1 MNRLICYM
9 KKNRSGMAVA
19 GYFLLAAFLLLMLAT
34 RSSFLYICNDW
45 DDTNSYF
52 TMGKALMNGYVPYRD
67 IFDQK
72 GIWLYFFYGLAYL
85 ISNSTYTGVFI
96 LEIVEGAL
104 AMYAFYK
111 IIGLYTQKSTALVLA
126 PCVYTTMI
134 ASYAFYWGGSAEE
147 MMFPILAYGLYM
159 IVRYFK
165 KDYPVGKT
173 MSSQEIVL
181 GGFLAGMIANI
192 KFIDLGFYFAW
203 MMCIFFAFL
212 ALKDWK
218 GGFLACFKF
227 LGGMALPFVP
237 WFIYFAAHKSLYW
250 WYYGTI
256 YINVFVYSNLDGE
269 GPSFFARIYDLAKNL
284 YFLFEKD
291 FCFFLFLVPGV
302 LWYVFGKG
310 KKWLERFT
318 MIALCFFLYV
328 GIYIGGMKLGYYAIP
343 LAIFAVFGFAG
354 IGVLFEKVCI
364 KIRQSHE
371 QPTGEKLNAN
381 INLQDNTYPE
391 QRAAVGLHENH
402 KKSKVIYSHIA
413 GTVAILLCM
422 VFIGCTSMNIPAM
435 KVKEEDHFL
444 FQFKKIVD
452 QTENPTL
459 LTYNCFDTGLGTI
472 CHAMPAGYWFQSQTI
487 PGEEQIRYEQKEYMW
502 AGIPDYIICQTEYPN
517 SALENYQVVAEGSKE
532 NWGHTSVYCLLKKK

>member
-85 ISNSTYTGVFI
+85 ISNSTYTGVYI

-159 IVRYFK
+159 VVRYFK

-227 LGGMALPFVP
+227 LGGLALPFVP
-237 WFIYFAAHKSLYW
+237 WLIYFAAHKSLYW

-302 LWYVFGKG
+302 LWYVLGKG

-502 AGIPDYIICQTEYPN
+502 AGIPDYIICETEYPN

-532 NWGHTSVYCLLKKK
+532 NWGHTSVYYLLKKK

>member
-1 MNRLICYM
+1 M
-9 KKNRSGMAVA
+9 
-19 GYFLLAAFLLLMLAT
+19 
-34 RSSFLYICNDW
+34 
-45 DDTNSYF
+45 
-52 TMGKALMNGYVPYRD
+52 
-67 IFDQK
+67 
-72 GIWLYFFYGLAYL
+72 IW
-85 ISNSTYTGVFI
+85 
-96 LEIVEGAL
+96 
-104 AMYAFYK
+104 
-111 IIGLYTQKSTALVLA
+111 Q
-126 PCVYTTMI
+126 
-134 ASYAFYWGGSAEE
+134 
-147 MMFPILAYGLYM
+147 
-159 IVRYFK
+159 
-165 KDYPVGKT
+165 
-173 MSSQEIVL
+173 
-181 GGFLAGMIANI
+181 
-192 KFIDLGFYFAW
+192 
-203 MMCIFFAFL
+203 
-212 ALKDWK
+212 
-218 GGFLACFKF
+218 
-227 LGGMALPFVP
+227 
-237 WFIYFAAHKSLYW
+237 
-250 WYYGTI
+250 
-256 YINVFVYSNLDGE
+256 
-269 GPSFFARIYDLAKNL
+269 KNL

-435 KVKEEDHFL
+435 KVKKEDHFL

-502 AGIPDYIICQTEYPN
+502 AGIPDYIICETEYPN

-532 NWGHTSVYCLLKKK
+532 NWGHTSVYYLLKKK

>member
-9 KKNRSGMAVA
+9 KKNRSRMAVA

-85 ISNSTYTGVFI
+85 ISNSTYAGVYV

-111 IIGLYTQKSTALVLA
+111 IIGLYTKKSTALVLA

-165 KDYPVGKT
+165 EDYPVGKT
-173 MSSQEIVL
+173 MSTKELVL

-218 GGFLACFKF
+218 GGFIACLKF
-227 LGGMALPFVP
+227 LGGMAIPFIP
-237 WFIYFAAHKSLYW
+237 WIIYFAVHKSLYW

-256 YINVFVYSNLDGE
+256 YINVFVYSDLGGE
-269 GPSFFARIYDLAKNL
+269 GPSLFARVYDLAKYL
-284 YFLFEKD
+284 LSLFEKD
-291 FCFFLFLVPGV
+291 FCFFIFLVPGV
-302 LWYVFGKG
+302 LWYVLGKG

-328 GIYIGGMKLGYYAIP
+328 GIYFGGMKLGYYAIP

-354 IGVLFEKVCI
+354 IGVLYEKV
-364 KIRQSHE
+364 S
-371 QPTGEKLNAN
+371 EKNG
-381 INLQDNTYPE
+381 ISRVMY
-391 QRAAVGLHENH
+391 G
-402 KKSKVIYSHIA
+402 HIA
-413 GTVAILLCM
+413 GLITILLCM
-422 VFIGCTSMNIPAM
+422 IFIACTSMNIPAM

-487 PGEEQIRYEQKEYMW
+487 DGEDQIRYEQKEYMW
-502 AGIPDYIICQTEYPN
+502 AGIPDYVICRDEYPN
-517 SALENYQVVAEGSKE
+517 SALENYDVVAEGTKTD
-532 NWGHTSVYCLLKKK
+532 WGSTSVYYLLKKK